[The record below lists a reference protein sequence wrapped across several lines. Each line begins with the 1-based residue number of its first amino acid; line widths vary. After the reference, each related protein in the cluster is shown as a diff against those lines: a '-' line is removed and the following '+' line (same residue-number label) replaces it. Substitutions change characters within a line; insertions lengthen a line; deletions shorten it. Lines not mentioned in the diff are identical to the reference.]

1 MANGKKEMHRQ
12 EDMIDT
18 LDHRHAYGKIYC
30 PHCKHE
36 SPDYHDNCIHC
47 GEDVGYQL
55 GSMETSDKPGWISR
69 DAGNLTSDDDEAML
83 QDAIRFADKKA
94 SLDVTFENAWGIMK
108 GVKRLNTDTKVP
120 MPCPECRGSME
131 HQDGYVGS
139 SGRYVEPAYMCMDP
153 KTSYCEARR
162 HDVKSS
168 LN

>member
-108 GVKRLNTDTKVP
+108 SQGPTEQNIAEFDPPKENESRAEKYVNDERKAKLLREHLMRLRPKVSRLHHYP
-120 MPCPECRGSME
+120 
-131 HQDGYVGS
+131 
-139 SGRYVEPAYMCMDP
+139 P
-153 KTSYCEARR
+153 K
-162 HDVKSS
+162 
-168 LN
+168 